1 MTQIVF
7 PYYSGNNID
16 LCGTKV
22 YHFESVLKRIEVG
35 KTLYVLLFYSNL
47 HDSIYTFSLKHPT
60 QGLEA
65 IIIRIYLQRIEL
77 ILKNCIARL

>member
-7 PYYSGNNID
+7 PYYSGNKID

-22 YHFESVLKRIEVG
+22 YHFESVIRRIEVG
-35 KTLYVLLFYSNL
+35 KTLYVLLFIQTCMMLFIPLALNTL
-47 HDSIYTFSLKHPT
+47 I

-65 IIIRIYLQRIEL
+65 IIIQIYLQMTEL
-77 ILKNCIARL
+77 IPKAL